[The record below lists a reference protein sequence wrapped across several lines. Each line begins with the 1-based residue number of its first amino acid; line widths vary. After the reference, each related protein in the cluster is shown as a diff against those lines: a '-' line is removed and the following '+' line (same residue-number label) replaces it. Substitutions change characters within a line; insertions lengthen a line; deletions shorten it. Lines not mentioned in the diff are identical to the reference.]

1 VTASTPEVDSRQYIF
16 AYLIRSLEDVPAD
29 FPIPAADGGFRLG
42 LFLPR
47 DEPDWFGRSTY
58 PTRILL
64 LSGGAIVILPH
75 PKTREPVIR
84 IPLQELLFV
93 EAGHILLI
101 GWLRFVEKESEH
113 KLPYN
118 TRSGRSVEEFLRV
131 LLEEYLPETLD
142 LSPCGRFGFGE
153 PLDLKFRNAEYFEL
167 DAGERVLLRFFSP
180 ATKKIRR
187 RWIFPWQSRVPGDL
201 VALTNRRV
209 LWITDR
215 VQERYEPYGTVT
227 RSAPVRALTQLT
239 CRRTEESCALLVRFS
254 SDASWRIPLPLDR
267 QAEAQRFA
275 EEGACQLIAAVERA
289 AAKGIV
295 AALATNDASGS
306 KQLPPLCLRHLYLY
320 SVLLAKPTVEIARLL
335 IEEQSCRSASAGFL
349 SLGRGRRL
357 TGVIAHSR

>member
-1 VTASTPEVDSRQYIF
+1 MPEVDSRQYIF
-16 AYLIRSLEDVPAD
+16 AYPIRSLEDVPAD
-29 FPIPAADGGFRLG
+29 FPIPAGDCGFRLG

-47 DEPDWFGRSTY
+47 DEPDWFGRSAY

-75 PKTREPVIR
+75 PKMREPVIR

-101 GWLRFVEKESEH
+101 GWLRFVGKLADH

-118 TRSGRSVEEFLRV
+118 TRSGRPVEEFLRI
-131 LLEEYLPETLD
+131 LREEYLPGTPD
-142 LSPCGRFGFGE
+142 LSPDGPLGPGE

-167 DAGERVLLRFFSP
+167 DACERVLFRFFNP

-187 RWIFPWQSRVPGDL
+187 HWIFRWESRMPGDL

-215 VQERYEPYGTVT
+215 VQDRYEAYGTVT
-227 RSAPVRALTQLT
+227 RSAPVSALAQLT
-239 CRRTEESCALLVRFS
+239 CQRTDENCALLVKFS
-254 SDASWRIPLPLDR
+254 SEASWRIPLPPER

-275 EEGACQLIAAVERA
+275 EEAARFFQW
-289 AAKGIV
+289 
-295 AALATNDASGS
+295 N
-306 KQLPPLCLRHLYLY
+306 
-320 SVLLAKPTVEIARLL
+320 
-335 IEEQSCRSASAGFL
+335 
-349 SLGRGRRL
+349 
-357 TGVIAHSR
+357 

>member
-1 VTASTPEVDSRQYIF
+1 MPEVDSRQYLF

-29 FPIPAADGGFRLG
+29 FPIPVGDDGFRLG
-42 LFLPR
+42 LLLPR
-47 DEPDWFGRSTY
+47 DEPDWFGRSAY

-75 PKTREPVIR
+75 PTMSEPVVR

-118 TRSGRSVEEFLRV
+118 TRSGRSVEEFLRI
-131 LLEEYLPETLD
+131 LREEYLPEALD
-142 LSPCGRFGFGE
+142 MSASGRACPAPTPHLDRRWSWLQCGARTPDPGRGEACLARLAPAPHPPRGRGRNDVVAAPSGPFGFGE
-153 PLDLKFRNAEYFEL
+153 PPDLKFRNAEYFEL
-167 DAGERVLLRFFSP
+167 DAGERLLFRFFSP

-187 RWIFPWQSRVPGDL
+187 HWIFRWESRAPGDL

-215 VQERYEPYGTVT
+215 VQERYSAYGTVT
-227 RSAPVRALTQLT
+227 RFAPVGALVQLT
-239 CRRTEESCALLVRFS
+239 CQRTDEDCALLVKFS
-254 SDASWRIPLPLDR
+254 SEASWSIPLPLER

-275 EEGACQLIAAVERA
+275 EEGR
-289 AAKGIV
+289 
-295 AALATNDASGS
+295 
-306 KQLPPLCLRHLYLY
+306 
-320 SVLLAKPTVEIARLL
+320 SVVR
-335 IEEQSCRSASAGFL
+335 
-349 SLGRGRRL
+349 
-357 TGVIAHSR
+357 